1 MNKKNAIK
9 LLNLKVLSEE
19 SGISYNTLKNFSSG
33 RRKELTKEEIKQ
45 IELVISKFIKD
56 FFK

>member
-45 IELVISKFIKD
+45 IELVISKFIKY

>member
-9 LLNLKVLSEE
+9 LLNLKVLSEK

-33 RRKELTKEEIKQ
+33 RKKELTKEEIKQ

-56 FFK
+56 FF

>member
-56 FFK
+56 FF